1 MLAAAA
7 NKRIFDFRK
16 VREVIQD
23 LRSAGIG
30 FAKKV
35 WSLPESAQRTIEN
48 SPAL

>member
-1 MLAAAA
+1 MFAAPA
-7 NKRIFDFRK
+7 NERVFNFRE